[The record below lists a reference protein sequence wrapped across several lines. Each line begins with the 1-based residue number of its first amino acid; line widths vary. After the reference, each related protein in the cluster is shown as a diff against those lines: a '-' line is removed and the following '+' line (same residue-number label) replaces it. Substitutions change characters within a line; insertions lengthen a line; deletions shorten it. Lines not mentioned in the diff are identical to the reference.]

1 MKTPKRPNFHQ
12 EISLRR
18 GPKHGPE
25 QPKAIGLECNP
36 ITTCFF
42 HSMASID
49 HISLVYTLNCDLFE
63 ALKVAPI
70 LTQSWHH
77 CVAMHFA
84 QPCFN
89 QPYPL
94 SIHNCY
100 PFKAFDS

>member
-70 LTQSWHH
+70 LTQSWHNYAD
-77 CVAMHFA
+77 VNLKTRTSKKTSFS
-84 QPCFN
+84 
-89 QPYPL
+89 L
-94 SIHNCY
+94 GS
-100 PFKAFDS
+100 S